1 MFCFELSLQ
10 FLLKSLSFEYF
21 EIFDNLELLYTCG
34 SKVFNQKESHK
45 YLIENKSGIQKMV
58 TTRIKNKHYMESIRY
73 IYVIIKCNEVELF
86 I

>member
-1 MFCFELSLQ
+1 M
-10 FLLKSLSFEYF
+10 
-21 EIFDNLELLYTCG
+21 I
-34 SKVFNQKESHK
+34 
-45 YLIENKSGIQKMV
+45 